1 MAWMVN
7 QPNGWVLLAEMRGF
21 RHHRIEAHIQE
32 VNGSSRV
39 TELRVV
45 LADAATPRPI
55 TDNMLRSIDLR
66 MLAKWS
72 HDVSHPELHDDL
84 RQTTQQI
91 LKSRPPKKKRVT
103 VEVVAS
109 LWLAAH
115 DAGMPDP
122 RNQVVQALA
131 RQRIKVTER
140 TISRYLARARAQGLI
155 PEDRR

>member
-1 MAWMVN
+1 MPVMMK
-7 QPNGWVLLAEMRGF
+7 QPNGWVHLHEMRGF
-21 RHHRIEAHIQE
+21 RHHRIEAHLQE
-32 VNGSSRV
+32 VNGTPRV

-45 LADAATPRPI
+45 PAGGGSPRAI
-55 TDNMLRSIDLR
+55 TDNMLRSLDLR

-91 LKSRPPKKKRVT
+91 LKSRAPRKKRVT
-103 VEVVAS
+103 VEEVAA
-109 LWLAAH
+109 LWLAAR

-131 RQRIKVTER
+131 REDIELNER

-155 PEDRR
+155 PEGRR